1 MSVRVLSRLVGL
13 VWLCLHAGGVAGAI
27 ERVTVDPAPLQLEE
41 PQRFGTDPTKAWMP
55 KSAIDAPRAPTYVVR
70 ADAGDDEPL
79 PAFELVPGTWMLFGN
94 IAEVD
99 PNNRGFNGNAG
110 FVVTEE
116 GVVVIDAL
124 GTPKL
129 GRRLIATIRSKTD
142 KPIRW
147 LIVTHAHPDHF
158 YGAVAFADL
167 PGVHI
172 VAHEGTEGYVR
183 SERIERSVAYR
194 KAFIPEDMGADAGG
208 RFQAVIPDLLL
219 GGPRYGWLELR
230 VGEET
235 FRIYNTGTHHSH
247 GDLVIHQKRANIAW
261 VSDLAFNGRVTF
273 MGDGHTREMLEN
285 LDWLTRELGDVRLM
299 VPGHGSAQRPPF
311 PMVAKT
317 RAYIE
322 ALRAK
327 MAAAIEDDLDL
338 QEAVDQA
345 DLPEW
350 RDVPLYELN
359 HRLNANF
366 VYRELEQELF
376 E

>member
-1 MSVRVLSRLVGL
+1 MERFTWMLLAGLWLPGMALS
-13 VWLCLHAGGVAGAI
+13 AI
-27 ERVTVDPAPLQLEE
+27 EQVMVDPPPVELEE
-41 PQRFGTDPTKAWMP
+41 PQRFGTDPRRAWMP
-55 KSAIDAPRAPTYVVR
+55 ETAIDSPRPPEYVVR
-70 ADAGDDEPL
+70 AEAGDDEPL
-79 PAFELVPGTWMLFGN
+79 PAFELVPGTWMFFGN

-110 FVVTEE
+110 FVITEE

-129 GRRLIATIRSKTD
+129 ARRMIATIRAKTER
-142 KPIRW
+142 PIRW
-147 LIVTHAHPDHF
+147 LIITHAHPDHF
-158 YGAVAFADL
+158 YGAAAFAQI
-167 PGVHI
+167 PGIHVVSHQ
-172 VAHEGTEGYVR
+172 GTEEYVH

-194 KAFIPEDMGADAGG
+194 KAFIPEDMRLGPDG
-208 RFQAVIPDLLL
+208 RFRAIVPDVLI

-230 VGEET
+230 VGEEV

-247 GDLVIHQKRANIAW
+247 GDLVVHQKKADIAW

-285 LDWLTRELGDVRLM
+285 LDWLLRELGDVRLM
-299 VPGHGSAQRPPF
+299 VPGHGSAQTPPF

-327 MAAAIEDDLDL
+327 MAEAVEEGLDL
-338 QEAVDQA
+338 QEAVDAA

-350 RDVPLYELN
+350 RDVRLYGLN

>member
-1 MSVRVLSRLVGL
+1 MRGL
-13 VWLCLHAGGVAGAI
+13 GWVLCLLGVPGLATAGI
-27 ERVTVDPAPLQLEE
+27 ERVIVDPEPVKLEE
-41 PQRFGTDPTKAWMP
+41 PQRFGTDPSRAWMP
-55 KSAIDAPRAPTYVVR
+55 PTAIDSPRPPEYVVA
-70 ADAGDDEPL
+70 ADARDDEPL
-79 PAFELVPGTWMLFGN
+79 PVFQLAPDTWMFFGN

-110 FVVTEE
+110 FVITDE

-124 GTPKL
+124 GTPRL
-129 GRRLIATIRSKTD
+129 GRRMIATIRSKTD
-142 KPIRW
+142 RPIRY

-158 YGAVAFADL
+158 YGAVAFADI
-167 PGVHI
+167 PGIHI
-172 VAHEGTEGYVR
+172 VSHEGTEGYVH

-194 KAFIPEDMGADAGG
+194 KAFIAEDMRVGPSG
-208 RFQAVIPDLLL
+208 RFQAIVPDILI
-219 GGPRYGWLELR
+219 GGPRYGWIELR
-230 VGEET
+230 VGEEV

-247 GDLVIHQKRANIAW
+247 GDLVVHQKKADIAW
-261 VSDLAFNGRVTF
+261 ISDLAFNGRVTF

-285 LDWLTRELGDVRLM
+285 LDWLMRELGGVRLM
-299 VPGHGSAQRPPF
+299 VPGHGSAQTAPF

-322 ALRAK
+322 ALRTR
-327 MAAAIEDDLDL
+327 MAEAVEEGLDL
-338 QEAVDQA
+338 QEAVEAA

-350 RDVPLYELN
+350 RNVRLYGLN

-366 VYRELEQELF
+366 VYREMEQELF

>member
-1 MSVRVLSRLVGL
+1 MRRV
-13 VWLCLHAGGVAGAI
+13 VWMLWLIWMPVQVFGAI
-27 ERVTVDPAPLQLEE
+27 ERVTVDPPPLELEE
-41 PQRFGTDPTKAWMP
+41 PQRFGTDPTRAWMP
-55 KSAIDAPRAPTYVVR
+55 KSAIDSPRPPEYVVA
-70 ADAGDDEPL
+70 ADAADDEPL
-79 PAFELVPGTWMLFGN
+79 PVFQIAPDTWMLFGN

-110 FVVTEE
+110 FVVTDE

-124 GTPKL
+124 GTPRL
-129 GRRLIATIRSKTD
+129 GRRMIATIRSKTD
-142 KPIRW
+142 KPILY
-147 LIVTHAHPDHF
+147 LIITHAHPDHF

-167 PGVHI
+167 PGIHI
-172 VAHEGTEGYVR
+172 VSHEGTEGYVR

-194 KAFIPEDMGADAGG
+194 KAFIPGDMRADAEG
-208 RFQAVIPDLLL
+208 RFQAIVPDILI

-230 VGEET
+230 VGEEV

-247 GDLVIHQKRANIAW
+247 GDLVVHQQKADIAW

-285 LDWLTRELGDVRLM
+285 LDWLMRELGDVKLM
-299 VPGHGSAQRPPF
+299 VPGHGSAQTAPF
-311 PMVAKT
+311 PMVART

-327 MAAAIEDDLDL
+327 MAAAVEEGLDL
-338 QEAVDQA
+338 QEAVDAA

-350 RDVPLYELN
+350 RNVRLYRLN